1 MPTTKSAVK
10 RDRIAEK
17 RRQSNTAVRSEI
29 RTQRR
34 KVLEA
39 IAASNKPEAQ
49 QRLSELASLYD
60 KAVKRNVLKLNTAAR
75 HKSRIAARINAL
87 PA

>member
-10 RDRIAEK
+10 RMRTAEK
-17 RRQSNTAVRSEI
+17 SRQANMAVKSRI

-39 IAASNKPEAQ
+39 VAASNKPEAEKGF
-49 QRLSELASLYD
+49 SELVSLYD
-60 KAVKRNVLKLNTAAR
+60 KAVKRDVLKLNTVSRA
-75 HKSRIAARINAL
+75 KSRIAARINAL